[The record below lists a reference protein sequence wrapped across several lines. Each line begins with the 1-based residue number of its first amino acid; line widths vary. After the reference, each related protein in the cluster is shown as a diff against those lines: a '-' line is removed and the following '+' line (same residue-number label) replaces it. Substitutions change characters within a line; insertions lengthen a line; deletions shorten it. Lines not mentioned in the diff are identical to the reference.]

1 MATPTRLAAQ
11 QRRHLKDD
19 GYLLVPSLL
28 DPGDL
33 ARIAA
38 RLAEHVRLTVATW
51 AEDPSLDTHGGA
63 VTTRFDLDDPGL
75 APCYQHPLAADA
87 AAIVLADG
95 WHLQGLGLRA
105 PIPGSGE
112 QGLHQDFAERGT
124 GPTWQAL
131 SAMWCISEF
140 TRDNGPLRVIPGS
153 HLASEPPIDIKHG
166 YGTAMGPHPDE
177 VKIIAPAGSVIFFNS
192 PDLWHS
198 GTFNYTP
205 AARLALTATFAP
217 GPPWQLSD

>member
-1 MATPTRLAAQ
+1 M
-11 QRRHLKDD
+11 
-19 GYLLVPSLL
+19 V
-28 DPGDL
+28 
-33 ARIAA
+33 
-38 RLAEHVRLTVATW
+38 EHVRRTVAAW

-75 APCYQHPLAADA
+75 APCCQHPLLADA
-87 AAIVLADG
+87 CATVLADG
-95 WHLQGLGLRA
+95 WQLQALELRA

-112 QGLHQDFAERGT
+112 QGLHQDFGQGRGA

-153 HLASEPPIDIKHG
+153 HLASEPPIDIEHG
-166 YGTAMGPHPDE
+166 YATGMGPHPDE
-177 VKIIAPAGSVIFFNS
+177 VKIIAPSGSVIFFNS

-205 AARLALTATFAP
+205 TARLAMTACFAP
-217 GPPWQLSD
+217 GPPWRFED

>member
-1 MATPTRLAAQ
+1 MATPTRLTPQ
-11 QRRHLKDD
+11 QRQSFKDD

-28 DPGDL
+28 DPADL
-33 ARIAA
+33 APIAA
-38 RLAEHVRLTVATW
+38 RLADHVRQTVATW

-63 VTTRFDLDDPGL
+63 VITRFGLADPGL
-75 APCYQHPLAADA
+75 APCYQHPLVSDA
-87 AAIVLADG
+87 AAAVLADG
-95 WHLQGLGLRA
+95 WHLQALELRA

-112 QGLHQDFAERGT
+112 QGLHQDFGGRGT
-124 GPTWQAL
+124 GPAWQAL

-153 HLASEPPIDIKHG
+153 HLASEPPIDMDHG
-166 YGTAMGPHPDE
+166 YATGMGPHPDE
-177 VKIIAPAGSVIFFNS
+177 VKIIAPAGSVIFVNA

-205 AARLALTATFAP
+205 AARLALTACFAP
-217 GPPWQLSD
+217 GPPWQLDD

>member
-205 AARLALTATFAP
+205 PP
-217 GPPWQLSD
+217 GWP

>member
-1 MATPTRLAAQ
+1 MATPTRLTPQ
-11 QRRHLKDD
+11 QRRQLNDD
-19 GYLLVPSLL
+19 GYLLIPSVL
-28 DPGDL
+28 DPADL

-38 RLAEHVRLTVATW
+38 RLAEHVRQTVATW
-51 AEDPSLDTHGGA
+51 AEDPRLDTHGGA

-75 APCYQHPLAADA
+75 APCYQHPLVTDA
-87 AAIVLADG
+87 AAAVLADG
-95 WHLQGLGLRA
+95 WHLQGIGLRA

-112 QGLHQDFAERGT
+112 QGLHQDFEARGT

-166 YGTAMGPHPDE
+166 YATGMGPPPRRGENHRGRRIRHPLQQPRPL
-177 VKIIAPAGSVIFFNS
+177 ALRHLQLHPRRPAGPNR
-192 PDLWHS
+192 DLRPRPS
-198 GTFNYTP
+198 LET
-205 AARLALTATFAP
+205 
-217 GPPWQLSD
+217 